1 MVKECVICDKEF
13 EGGPSNKMCCSPE
26 CSKIK
31 KNNYA
36 INFMSSYR
44 KTKEYA
50 ETVKNY
56 RQTDKNKK
64 YRSEYSNTPQYKA
77 YAIKYRSTPEFKQY
91 KKDYINTDKYK
102 EYMRQYYRSYKYK
115 STRKAWNKTN
125 NGKFNSIK
133 CWLNRRAHKNNIIE
147 IFNVKQLQRLV
158 LSCNGLCPNCNKPF
172 NKKENKITYDHI
184 YPVSQA
190 SKDFISTGEKRIYNI
205 TDMQILCSSCNSE
218 KGTKLD
224 WKKT

>member
-102 EYMRQYYRSYKYK
+102 

-172 NKKENKITYDHI
+172 DKKENKITYDHI